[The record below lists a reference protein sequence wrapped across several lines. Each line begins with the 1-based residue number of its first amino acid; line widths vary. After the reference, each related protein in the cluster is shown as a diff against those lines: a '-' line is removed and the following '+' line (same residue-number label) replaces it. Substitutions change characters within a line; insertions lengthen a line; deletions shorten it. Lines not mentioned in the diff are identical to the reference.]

1 VNGTNISVSLAPHQI
16 LIKGTD
22 NGGGSI
28 IAKRW
33 ILTAAHLNIGGGTEF
48 YAGVS
53 DRGQLWAGQSKTMEG
68 NPKNAPGA
76 GGGGDNYINDLRLI
90 KVNSD
95 FSFNGN
101 VEMIKL
107 ASSVN
112 SNLWTP
118 KNGSISGA
126 RPYVSGFGKIQ
137 SGGDLSDNL
146 KRAQVEVTLI
156 DDNNKKIIAG
166 GNYNGTNYDACQG
179 DSGGPLYARSDPN
192 NFNHTSN
199 VLIGTVNGGAGCGN
213 GGAYMNVSK
222 YLKWIVETIHLTDT
236 PDLICSGT
244 NYQLENIGI
253 MPDGCSLAWAASPS
267 YLFTASSGSGTT
279 FSVSGAN
286 GASGTGTISITLNT
300 PDGDTFTA
308 SKTVW
313 VGYPSINITT
323 DGTFNFYGN
332 NASIC
337 KSFGYCMRATSNASS
352 SISSYS
358 WNTSSWPAPFATP
371 STIGVS
377 GDQLC
382 FGTHSTGT
390 YLIQINANGAC
401 GNNQK
406 NLFITVNN
414 CGYRLFPNP
423 ATSIVNLEFE
433 NPEQPESIP
442 IAVEI
447 YDEKKQKKLKSFD
460 WSKTKSKKKE
470 IDVSD
475 LPRGTHYVKLYFD
488 KKKEV
493 ETIRLILE

>member
-1 VNGTNISVSLAPHQI
+1 
-16 LIKGTD
+16 
-22 NGGGSI
+22 
-28 IAKRW
+28 
-33 ILTAAHLNIGGGTEF
+33 
-48 YAGVS
+48 
-53 DRGQLWAGQSKTMEG
+53 MEG
-68 NPKNAPGA
+68 DPKNAPGA
-76 GGGGDNYINDLRLI
+76 GGGGDNYIHDLRLI

-107 ASSVN
+107 ASSAN
-112 SNLWTP
+112 APLW
-118 KNGSISGA
+118 GLGQE
-126 RPYVSGFGKIQ
+126 PYVSGFGATQ
-137 SGGDLSDNL
+137 SGGSVSNTLR
-146 KRAQVEVTLI
+146 RAEVKVTSI
-156 DDNNKKIIAG
+156 DDDNKKIIAG
-166 GNYNGTNYDACQG
+166 GSNNGINYDACQG
-179 DSGGPLYARSDPN
+179 DSGGPLYASTNPN
-192 NFNHTSN
+192 SNSSQFN

-253 MPDGCSLAWAASPS
+253 MPDGCSLTWTASPS
-267 YLFTASSGSGTT
+267 YLFTSSSGSGTT
-279 FSVSGAN
+279 FSVSGE
-286 GASGTGTISITLNT
+286 SGVSGQGTISITLNT
-300 PDGDTFTA
+300 PDGDSHTA

-313 VGYPSINITT
+313 VGYPPININT

-332 NASIC
+332 NAYIC
-337 KSFGYCMRATSNASS
+337 KSFGYCMQATSNPSGG
-352 SISSYS
+352 ISSYS
-358 WNTSSWPAPFATP
+358 WNTSSWPAPFADP
-371 STIGVS
+371 STLSVS

-390 YLIQINANGAC
+390 YLIQVNANGVC
-401 GNNQK
+401 GSNQK

-460 WSKTKSKKKE
+460 WKKSKSKKKE